1 MILRSQLK
9 KGQYVRIQTELDDSF
24 WYKPLAGRYF
34 QVDEVAK
41 EPDDAKGWG
50 PCYGILI
57 CWGMNYGKQMFNDNM
72 VAISDAEQERINYIF
87 KHKEEFKDLFKLG
100 CKIDRVREQIESIIE
115 GDLGQYHFNIW
126 EYESADALVDELED
140 CIMDEMEPE
149 EIESALE
156 DIKELFDKF
165 LLLLKE
171 LTELEEKYVRMGQ
184 VTYPKENT
192 KEAV

>member
-34 QVDEVAK
+34 QIDKVAK
-41 EPDDAKGWG
+41 EPDDAG
-50 PCYGILI
+50 PCYGTLI
-57 CWGMNYGKQMFNDNM
+57 CWGMNYLEQMFNDNM
-72 VAISDAEQERINYIF
+72 LAVSDAEQERIKYIL

-100 CKIDRVREQIESIIE
+100 CKIDRVKEQIESIIE
-115 GDLGQYHFNIW
+115 NDLGQYDFNVW
-126 EYESADALVDELED
+126 EYESADTLVDELED
-140 CIMDEMEPE
+140 CIMDEMEPEEE

-184 VTYPKENT
+184 VAYPKENI